1 MRHRPMRHRPPRHRR
16 TLLLLA
22 LGTVACRG
30 PALHVSN
37 PDGHPVFVDG
47 VRLPAATDGT
57 HTLPYRYYGTTRWD
71 AVPKDLDGDA
81 DWDHQPASAKVT
93 VAPPAPPL
101 LFPLD
106 LPIEL
111 LGWLLQGQSP
121 TTAAVTLPR
130 TSQAEL
136 AATAQGNSQ
145 LNAVRQRAQE
155 ARIRR

>member
-1 MRHRPMRHRPPRHRR
+1 MRHRLMGTRR

-22 LGTVACRG
+22 LGTIACRG
-30 PALHVSN
+30 PSLHLDN

-47 VRLPAATDGT
+47 VRLPPATDGT

-81 DWDHQPASAKVT
+81 DWEHQPASATVT
-93 VAPPAPPL
+93 IAPPAPPL

-111 LGWLLQGQSP
+111 VSWLLHGKPP
-121 TTAAVTLPR
+121 TTAVVALPH
-130 TSQAEL
+130 SSAAEL
-136 AATAQGNSQ
+136 AATAPANRQ
-145 LNAVRQRAQE
+145 LGAVQQRAMA
-155 ARIRR
+155 ARSRR